1 MPERVRTG
9 SVSELRSASP
19 DLRGV
24 APRLSFPSRF
34 VSFLGGPEVSVTDVA
49 HAYAAAFT
57 AADKAA
63 WTALFAE
70 DAYQEDPI
78 GAPPNQGREAIAAF
92 FERSQ
97 AMAES
102 IEFAITR
109 VIDCGSEGLM
119 LADVTARFAG
129 GGGIVLPIVDHM
141 VLDAEGKISSLRAF
155 FDPRQGHPL

>member
-1 MPERVRTG
+1 M
-9 SVSELRSASP
+9 
-19 DLRGV
+19 
-24 APRLSFPSRF
+24 
-34 VSFLGGPEVSVTDVA
+34 SVTDVA

-57 AADKAA
+57 AADKTT
-63 WTALFAE
+63 WVELFAE

-78 GAPPNQGREAIAAF
+78 GAEPNRGREAIGAF

-119 LADVTARFAG
+119 AADVTARFAG
-129 GGGIVLPIVDHM
+129 GGGIVLPIVDHI
-141 VLDAEGKISSLRAF
+141 VLNGDGKISSLRAF
-155 FDPRQGHPL
+155 FDPKQGHSL